1 MAYRAVLFDL
11 FDTLVIFDRERLPL
25 CEVGGR
31 QVRSTIGCLHE
42 LLGPV
47 APGLTIEACYE
58 ALLESWRDAERERS
72 VDHREV
78 PAPVR
83 FGRWLERLAID
94 PAACPSGLVER
105 LVDRHKIELSRAAH
119 FPAHHVDLLERLA
132 RRFRL
137 AVVSNFDWTPTALGI
152 LDSAGV
158 TALFDAIV
166 VSDEVGWRKP
176 KRDIFDI
183 ALERVGVAAPE
194 ALFVGDR
201 ADIDVLGAHEAG
213 MATAWINRNGE
224 PLPPGIAA
232 PAFTIRDLAE
242 LGPILGA

>member
-11 FDTLVIFDRERLPL
+11 FDTLVIFDRERLPV
-25 CEVGGR
+25 CDVGGR
-31 QVRSTIGCLHE
+31 QVRSTVGCLYE
-42 LLGPV
+42 VLGPH
-47 APGLTIEACYE
+47 APGVTIEACYD

-94 PAACPSGLVER
+94 PATCPAGLVGR
-105 LVDRHKIELSRAAH
+105 LVDRHKVELSRAAH

-152 LDSAGV
+152 LESAGV
-158 TALFDAIV
+158 ARLFDAIV
-166 VSDEVGWRKP
+166 VSDQVGWRKP
-176 KRDIFDI
+176 KRDIFEI

-201 ADIDVLGAHEAG
+201 PDIDVVGAQDVGIA
-213 MATAWINRNGE
+213 AVWINRNGE
-224 PLPPGIAA
+224 PLPPGMAP
-232 PAFTIRDLAE
+232 PAFDIRDLAE